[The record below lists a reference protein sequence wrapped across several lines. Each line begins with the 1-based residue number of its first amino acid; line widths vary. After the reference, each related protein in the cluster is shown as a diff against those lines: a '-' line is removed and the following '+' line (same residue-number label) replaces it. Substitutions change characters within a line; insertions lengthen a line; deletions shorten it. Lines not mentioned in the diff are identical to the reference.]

1 MRVHSMQ
8 GACRCRRTSL
18 LPWRRRSSS
27 GRTQRSRCRYK
38 HFAHTKR
45 ATQLRDTLTDP
56 SVQVADLRETL
67 FREIEEYHPELNEA
81 SGFQPVSGAPPQH
94 APDSRSPVTPHQSLY

>member
-1 MRVHSMQ
+1 
-8 GACRCRRTSL
+8 
-18 LPWRRRSSS
+18 
-27 GRTQRSRCRYK
+27 
-38 HFAHTKR
+38 
-45 ATQLRDTLTDP
+45 
-56 SVQVADLRETL
+56 VQVADLRETL